1 MMLLIFTALSI
12 FLLKQALAQE
22 CAETNNAPTIKLRVG
37 LEWFINPDHL
47 PLVVAKSHGIFEEF
61 GLDVELVEPS
71 NHWEAEEEIISGN
84 LDVAVTEP
92 LHLAQDAAKNKP
104 VMGFSRF
111 LHTDGGVLYD
121 AADGSIKRPADMCGK
136 TISYPGS
143 PGPGGPAIVD
153 TMVKADGGDCDL
165 DSYGKYNGNFF
176 HTDAIQSGN
185 ADVATLIFWNFEIPE
200 AKAKG
205 MKEPAFFSLKEW
217 GVPDFCQL
225 VLMTTP
231 TRYQELKPT
240 LRKLVLA
247 MRRATGLIHQ
257 QPELA
262 RQYYYDYVNATSAD
276 ETQQAIIN
284 ATFQATLPAFP
295 NDNNMSQ
302 EYYERLMQW
311 LMSTNQV
318 DAEEASQVPVSNY
331 WTNEVS
337 W

>member
-1 MMLLIFTALSI
+1 
-12 FLLKQALAQE
+12 
-22 CAETNNAPTIKLRVG
+22 
-37 LEWFINPDHL
+37 
-47 PLVVAKSHGIFEEF
+47 
-61 GLDVELVEPS
+61 
-71 NHWEAEEEIISGN
+71 
-84 LDVAVTEP
+84 
-92 LHLAQDAAKNKP
+92 
-104 VMGFSRF
+104 
-111 LHTDGGVLYD
+111 
-121 AADGSIKRPADMCGK
+121 
-136 TISYPGS
+136 
-143 PGPGGPAIVD
+143 
-153 TMVKADGGDCDL
+153 
-165 DSYGKYNGNFF
+165 
-176 HTDAIQSGN
+176 
-185 ADVATLIFWNFEIPE
+185 
-200 AKAKG
+200 
-205 MKEPAFFSLKEW
+205 
-217 GVPDFCQL
+217 
-225 VLMTTP
+225 MTTP

-337 W
+337 S